1 MYNIKFYK
9 KASQDY
15 INIWEYIWKDNLFY
29 SNKVLKNI
37 DETIE
42 TILLYPKIWREIN
55 FKYRFIVEY
64 EYKYKIVYK
73 IKKDTIY
80 IVSIFKYQNIW
91 D

>member
-64 EYKYKIVYK
+64 EYKYNIVYK